1 MPLDAR
7 DATTPVSEGPGI
19 TRRTVTSGARLMLV
33 EVTFDAEVV
42 VSEHTHQQ
50 DKTGYL
56 NSGRMRLD
64 VGEESRELSPGD
76 AWLTPAGVPHKALTL
91 EPCVIVEAFSPPRE
105 EWR

>member
-1 MPLDAR
+1 
-7 DATTPVSEGPGI
+7 
-19 TRRTVTSGARLMLV
+19 MLF
-33 EVTFDAEVV
+33 EVTFDSEVV

-56 NSGRMRLD
+56 ISGRMRLD
-64 VGEESRELSPGD
+64 VGEESRELSPSD

-91 EPCVIVEAFSPPRE
+91 EPCVIVEAFLPPHE